1 MKGGCVSSLA
11 ARHRSIRAY
20 SEPPT
25 EDDLKAIIEAARRAP
40 SAWNLQPYT
49 ITVVR
54 DREKLAR
61 LAEAVGG
68 QKHVAEAPVFLV
80 FSVDLEKVYRAARDS
95 GFEPSEPSMAHLLAA
110 LVDVGIAVG
119 WAGLAAE
126 DLGYGV
132 AFIAVY
138 SNPCMVAEIIGA
150 PGHTLPAVGLTIGR
164 PAEEP
169 EVRPRQPLDALVGFD
184 SYPDP
189 ARAAEGV
196 ASVYQDP
203 KRFFGRVVARG
214 GYFDY
219 IKTTLLECALRRGF
233 KV

>member
-1 MKGGCVSSLA
+1 MQGGCVAGTA
-11 ARHRSIRAY
+11 ARHKSVRAY
-20 SEPPT
+20 SGGPSE
-25 EDDLKAIIEAARRAP
+25 EDLNTIIEAARRAP

-54 DREKLAR
+54 DKGKLSK

-68 QKHVAEAPVFLV
+68 QRHVAEAPVFLV
-80 FSVDLEKVYRAARDS
+80 FSVDLAKVYRAAREA

-110 LVDVGIAVG
+110 LIDVGIAVG

-138 SNPCMVAEIIGA
+138 SNPCRVAEIIGA
-150 PGHTLPAVGLTIGR
+150 PEYTLPAVGLTIGR
-164 PAEEP
+164 PAEDP
-169 EVRPRQPLDALVGFD
+169 PVSPRQPLDALTSVDG
-184 SYPDP
+184 YPSTSK
-189 ARAAEGV
+189 AAAGV
-196 ASVYQDP
+196 ASVYRDP
-203 KRFFGRVVARG
+203 RRFFGKVVAKG

-219 IKTTLLECALRRGF
+219 IKSTLLDCALKRGF
-233 KV
+233 RV